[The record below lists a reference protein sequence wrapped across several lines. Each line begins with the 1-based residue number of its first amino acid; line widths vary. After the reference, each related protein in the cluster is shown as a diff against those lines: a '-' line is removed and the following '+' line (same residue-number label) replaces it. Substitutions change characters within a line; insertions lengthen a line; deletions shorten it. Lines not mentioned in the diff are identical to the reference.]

1 MDQVF
6 VSNPSHITGSASERD
21 RRNYYCRQKLTAAKK
36 CELIHQQNFEL
47 GHFKLFILCSVS
59 GEELQNI
66 SQPSYINVLFVIM
79 MLWVWTKEGRFV
91 SVSSTFCVTFLFLA
105 FFAQFDLCVLTMWL
119 QTAEAFCFI
128 VYVLA
133 HSFVAHWR
141 VCGLQMKQ
149 QELII
154 DGPKCVEG
162 RRGGTGGYSAY
173 LSGSLLT
180 AHFKIRWDAFSEFPS
195 SLITEKHWLTF

>member
-6 VSNPSHITGSASERD
+6 VSNPSHIIGSASERD
-21 RRNYYCRQKLTAAKK
+21 RRNYYCRKKLTAAKK
-36 CELIHQQNFEL
+36 VSSVINKTLNWVTLF
-47 GHFKLFILCSVS
+47 FILCSVS
-59 GEELQNI
+59 NEELQNI
-66 SQPSYINVLFVIM
+66 YQPSYINVLFVIM
-79 MLWVWTKEGRFV
+79 MLWVWTKEGTFI
-91 SVSSTFCVTFLFLA
+91 SVSLTFCVTFLFLA
-105 FFAQFDLCVLTMWL
+105 FFAQFDPCVLTMWL

>member
-6 VSNPSHITGSASERD
+6 VSNPSHIIGSASERD
-21 RRNYYCRQKLTAAKK
+21 RRNYYCRKKLTAAKK
-36 CELIHQQNFEL
+36 VSSVINKTLNWVTLF
-47 GHFKLFILCSVS
+47 FILCSVS
-59 GEELQNI
+59 NEELQNI
-66 SQPSYINVLFVIM
+66 YQPSYINVLFVIM
-79 MLWVWTKEGRFV
+79 MLWVWTKEGTFI
-91 SVSSTFCVTFLFLA
+91 SVSLTFCVTFLFLA
-105 FFAQFDLCVLTMWL
+105 FFSQFDLCVLTMWL

>member
-6 VSNPSHITGSASERD
+6 VSNPSHIIGSASERD
-21 RRNYYCRQKLTAAKK
+21 RRNYYCRKKLTAAKK
-36 CELIHQQNFEL
+36 VSSVINKTLNWVTLF
-47 GHFKLFILCSVS
+47 FILCSVS
-59 GEELQNI
+59 NEELQNI
-66 SQPSYINVLFVIM
+66 YQPSYINVLFVIM
-79 MLWVWTKEGRFV
+79 MLWVWTKEGTFV

-105 FFAQFDLCVLTMWL
+105 FFSQFDPCVLTMWL
-119 QTAEAFCFI
+119 QAAEAFCFI

-180 AHFKIRWDAFSEFPS
+180 AHFKIRWDAFLSSLHPS
-195 SLITEKHWLTF
+195 SLKSTG